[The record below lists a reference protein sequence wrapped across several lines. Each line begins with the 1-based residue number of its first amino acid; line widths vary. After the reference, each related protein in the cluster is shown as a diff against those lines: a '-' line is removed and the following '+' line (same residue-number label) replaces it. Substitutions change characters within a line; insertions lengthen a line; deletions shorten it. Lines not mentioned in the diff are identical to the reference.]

1 MTTTCNHALFAI
13 VDVFTQYYE
22 VLGPLLMDDL
32 FVQLQWC
39 ILQGTVVGSY
49 CIASK
54 FEVTVAIVS

>member
-22 VLGPLLMDDL
+22 TLGPLLMDDV

-39 ILQGTVVGSY
+39 ITQGRAVQRNDLN
-49 CIASK
+49 ASK
-54 FEVTVAIVS
+54 NSKPY